1 MTDPATAKQTSGTAG
16 GGGDN
21 FHEPIEHWGSAP
33 GPRASLIVDPDDV
46 RTMSLQ
52 DLVAQAALHSG
63 PRPSLIVDPAQTE
76 QPTAIPAQRALD
88 SIGLDSQTALQSLIT
103 ATGSHVTLGTPCVA
117 ADEIPVTDEMI
128 DAAKG
133 CLAIHPY
140 DQWLATI
147 YRAMAAVAPVEPE
160 NAGLWASVAIGYKQR
175 NVTLEQRIAA
185 LEADNEAHIAALVK
199 AGGYI
204 ATLGGEISAL
214 KAQLATFGPITP
226 ADLPDP
232 PRRADGTLAP
242 QPRRLPG
249 VAELPPEKRVGG

>member
-1 MTDPATAKQTSGTAG
+1 MTDGPKQAPDH
-16 GGGDN
+16 GDN
-21 FHEPIEHWGSAP
+21 FHEPIERWGSAP
-33 GPRASLIVDPDDV
+33 GPRASVMVGAADWDACHKGSCHCPS
-46 RTMSLQ
+46 MAGEACSL
-52 DLVAQAALHSG
+52 
-63 PRPSLIVDPAQTE
+63 
-76 QPTAIPAQRALD
+76 
-88 SIGLDSQTALQSLIT
+88 TALECTQRFNASLTALIT

-249 VAELPPEKRVGG
+249 VTPLPEKRVGG